1 MFVNT
6 LNQLYNN
13 FTDVLRGGVS
23 MLNRLVQARQNA
35 KMSQTKI
42 AEILNIPQQQYSRYE
57 TGQNEIPVRH
67 VITLC
72 KVYGVSADWLL
83 GLTEE

>member
-1 MFVNT
+1 
-6 LNQLYNN
+6 
-13 FTDVLRGGVS
+13 